1 MSIMT
6 VQQILEAIEELSP
19 EEQKTVSKALKQR
32 IKEKKG
38 QKPRY
43 SVLDFIGIGKQ
54 WADGTDAQER
64 VNQLR
69 AEWDREDA

>member
-1 MSIMT
+1 
-6 VQQILEAIEELSP
+6 
-19 EEQKTVSKALKQR
+19 
-32 IKEKKG
+32 
-38 QKPRY
+38 
-43 SVLDFIGIGKQ
+43 VLDFIGIGKQ